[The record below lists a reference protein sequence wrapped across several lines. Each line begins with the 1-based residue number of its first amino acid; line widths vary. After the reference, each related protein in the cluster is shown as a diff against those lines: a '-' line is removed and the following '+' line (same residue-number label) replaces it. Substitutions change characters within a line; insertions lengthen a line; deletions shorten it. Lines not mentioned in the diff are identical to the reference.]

1 MSETVNEIL
10 GVAESLRAARDL
22 LPWVILIIVVFVVW
36 RCRKHILDW
45 FQASINEKKDN
56 QVYHA
61 QQNELIRNNT
71 AALNNN
77 TAALELVQ
85 KDREM
90 LAEMVNNHEK
100 LSAERIAHL
109 QTVVNRI
116 DMTVTENSKN
126 ISMIEDRTASN

>member
-1 MSETVNEIL
+1 MSDAVGEFITI
-10 GVAESLRAARDL
+10 AEQLRAARDL
-22 LPWVILIIVVFVVW
+22 LPWVILVICVFVLW
-36 RCRKHILDW
+36 KSRKHVAEW
-45 FQASINEKKDN
+45 FQSCINEKKDN
-56 QVYHA
+56 AIYHA

-90 LAEMVNNHEK
+90 LAEILNNHEK

-109 QTVVNRI
+109 QVVVNRI
-116 DMTVTENSKN
+116 DATVTENSKN